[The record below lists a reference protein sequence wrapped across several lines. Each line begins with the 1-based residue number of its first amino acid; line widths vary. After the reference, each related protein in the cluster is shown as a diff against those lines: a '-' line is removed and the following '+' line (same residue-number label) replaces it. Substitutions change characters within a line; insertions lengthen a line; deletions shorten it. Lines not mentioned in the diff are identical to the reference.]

1 MKRNLRILAI
11 ALMALLMVAC
21 SGGEPT
27 MDTSTD
33 EAMESS
39 YTQIAESLPDEK
51 RRKFEE
57 ALSSVYMEG
66 ALTHMDE
73 DLSEDEIMDRINED
87 VHGKTA
93 DEIIAMAE
101 NSEERIREKM
111 QEMQQ

>member
-11 ALMALLMVAC
+11 ALMALLMAAC
-21 SGGEPT
+21 SGGEPA

-39 YTQIAESLPDEK
+39 YTEIAESLSDEK

-57 ALSSVYMEG
+57 ALSSVYMDG
-66 ALTHMDE
+66 ALNHMDS
-73 DLSEDEIMDRINED
+73 DMSEDEIMDRINED

>member
-11 ALMALLMVAC
+11 ALMAVFMAAC

-33 EAMESS
+33 EAMEAS
-39 YTQIAESLPDEK
+39 YTEIAESLSDD
-51 RRKFEE
+51 RRQEFEE

-66 ALTHMDE
+66 ALNHMESDM
-73 DLSEDEIMDRINED
+73 SEDEIMDRINED

-93 DEIIAMAE
+93 DDIISMAE
-101 NSEERIREKM
+101 DSEKRIQDKM
-111 QEMQQ
+111 QDMQ